1 MKKEPDKPVYDSE
14 ERSFQFAK
22 DVRIIR
28 AKSQPS
34 PNLFYTIECKSI
46 QNHF

>member
-22 DVRIIR
+22 DVRIR